1 MLSKY
6 SPINEVYDDGLS
18 IPEVGEWGLE
28 KYRLVGQYANLFTST
43 MRSKWENLVYIDLFS
58 SSGYAK
64 IETSG
69 KIVKS
74 SALIALSLP
83 TPFSKYIF
91 CDEDINL
98 INALEVRVNRD
109 FPHADVTFIKG
120 SCNEKIKE
128 ILSHVPA
135 YSKSNRVLSFCFVDP
150 FALEIH
156 FMTLKLLGRLRM
168 DFLILVATGMAAKRN
183 EMNYKK
189 PTNRTIEYLLEDP
202 NWRSSYKGEID
213 TADQSFTQFVSDKLK
228 SNFKLLGYNDI
239 EDFHAVKYRLKGKSV
254 LLYHLAFFSK
264 DKQGNKF
271 WTIAK
276 NYVNEQTSLF

>member
-6 SPINEVYDDGLS
+6 YPITEVADDGLI

-43 MRSKWENLVYIDLFS
+43 MSSKWENLVYIDLFS

-64 IETSG
+64 IETTG

-74 SALIALSLP
+74 SAMIALSLP
-83 TPFSKYIF
+83 TAFSKYIF

-98 INALEVRVNRD
+98 INALEQRVKRD
-109 FPHADVTFIKG
+109 FPNADVTFIKG

-128 ILSHVPA
+128 ILGHIPS
-135 YSKSNRVLSFCFVDP
+135 YSKTNRVLSFCFVDP

-156 FMTLKLLGRLRM
+156 FLTLKLLGRLRM
-168 DFLILVATGMAAKRN
+168 DFLILIATGMAAKRN

-189 PTNRTIEYLLEDP
+189 PTNKTIEFLLEDP
-202 NWRSSYKGEID
+202 NWRSYYKGEID

-228 SNFKLLGYNDI
+228 SGFKILGYSDI
-239 EDFHAVKYRLKGKSV
+239 EDFHAVRYRLKGKSV

-271 WTIAK
+271 WNIAK